1 MLLIVHGTLSI
12 HLEIIHVRNKGMT
25 DCCYSGQGADRDN
38 HHYHVSFATP
48 GLPADAP
55 AAEHWRQ
62 VRDTVR
68 LAVHSRF
75 RAAVLRVLDRRYGA
89 FIHDV
94 GAWSRRGGLLAV
106 FFYRWADDK
115 RAVLRVFAVSFVVC
129 ILVATYSVLALTGVT
144 GQSKSSISTT
154 LGFITIGTTIGL
166 YISPLAT
173 VARALRT
180 KTSSSMPFTMGV
192 ANVVNTICWIMY
204 SALVSN
210 MFILAPNIAGLA
222 LGSTQLILTLVS
234 IPEKEFNR
242 KIKTPAEI
250 NHPKTQTSQR
260 TTL

>member
-1 MLLIVHGTLSI
+1 MRQQRSTGDKSVIPCVLLFTHG
-12 HLEIIHVRNKGMT
+12 
-25 DCCYSGQGADRDN
+25 
-38 HHYHVSFATP
+38 FALLFYAYLIDDMVPLFTTSAL
-48 GLPADAP
+48 G
-55 AAEHWRQ
+55 
-62 VRDTVR
+62 VV
-68 LAVHSRF
+68 V
-75 RAAVLRVLDRRYGA
+75 
-89 FIHDV
+89 
-94 GAWSRRGGLLAV
+94 GGLLAV